1 MPFSCS
7 RATVSNLFGTV
18 GGRGGGA
25 DSPVEDNL
33 SMVRAGDGSSGNT
46 SDGEQEVKLRPPPA
60 AQPGS

>member
-18 GGRGGGA
+18 GGA
-25 DSPVEDNL
+25 DSSVEDNL
-33 SMVRAGDGSSGNT
+33 SMVRAGDASSGNT

-60 AQPGS
+60 ARPGS